1 MANYSMY
8 SDGTQM
14 PRSDEKRFFL
24 RFGSKSFGLL
34 EFSKALFR
42 KTFIFAIFF

>member
-1 MANYSMY
+1 MADYSVY
-8 SDGTQM
+8 SDDAQM
-14 PRSDEKRFFL
+14 PKDDEKRFFL

-42 KTFIFAIFF
+42 KTCIFAIFF